1 MLTYTQAA
9 HNASFVNGSFVDVP
23 LAAINASFLDFILG
37 ASAGAEVLR
46 VPLVLNRDLIEP

>member
-37 ASAGAEVLR
+37 ASAGAQVL
-46 VPLVLNRDLIEP
+46 